1 MARGVGGILGRLAQL
16 LGLNAV
22 PVAGFF
28 GQGWSSGTALAIYW
42 VEGLLVIFFVAA
54 RIALHRRWTRKV
66 GHYRAP
72 SFTRT
77 SRSQGGAEPPT
88 AIGSGSLLGSYL
100 AVAIPFTLAH
110 GFFLGML
117 LLLFLPQEFG
127 QEAGVALADL
137 GKGTAGIVAFLALG
151 LAIDLVRLRERSYRS
166 IEVATERAMGRIFVI
181 HMTIIFGMG
190 AAMFF
195 HAPTALF
202 GVFAGFKTLFD
213 LGGAFPHRELA
224 LEPPRWAG
232 FLDRIKGRDGES
244 FSDYW
249 RRTEAREQALRAEN
263 EQAMDP
269 AVLARQG
276 G

>member
-28 GQGWSSGTALAIYW
+28 GQGWSPGTALAIYW
-42 VEGLLVIFFVAA
+42 VEGLLVIFFVSA

-77 SRSQGGAEPPT
+77 SRSQSGGEPVT

-100 AVAIPFTLAH
+100 AAAIPFTLAH
-110 GFFLGML
+110 GFFLGMML
-117 LLLFLPQEFG
+117 FLFLPQAFG
-127 QEAGVALADL
+127 ASAGVALADL
-137 GKGTAGIVAFLALG
+137 GKGAVGVLAFLALG
-151 LAIDLVRLRERSYRS
+151 LGIDLVHLRERSYRS
-166 IEVATERAMGRIFVI
+166 IEVATERAMGRIFVV
-181 HMTIIFGMG
+181 HMTIIFGVG
-190 AAMFF
+190 ASMFI

-232 FLDRIKGRDGES
+232 FLDRLKGKDGES

-249 RRTEAREQALRAEN
+249 RRTEAREQTLRAEN
-263 EQAMDP
+263 EEVMP
-269 AVLARQG
+269 
-276 G
+276 